1 MDSLKSDIN
10 LLLDQKV
17 KYSRTGGGA
26 SSILLIIFEDESAV
40 WAWRYWEISKGD
52 QLIACSEDDDTP
64 ITGVMAVAAR
74 QLEGTVLEYLYMDDT
89 TYQLGSSLIQMCVV
103 QRGFQKKCVIFAGL
117 GQINR
122 DRSNTY
128 ISESI
133 LQTDYTKL

>member
-1 MDSLKSDIN
+1 MKNLENDIN
-10 LLLDQKV
+10 LLLGQKV
-17 KYSRTGGGA
+17 TYSRTGGGA
-26 SSILLIIFEDESAV
+26 GSILLIKFENDCAL
-40 WAWRYWEISKGD
+40 WAWRYWEIIKGN